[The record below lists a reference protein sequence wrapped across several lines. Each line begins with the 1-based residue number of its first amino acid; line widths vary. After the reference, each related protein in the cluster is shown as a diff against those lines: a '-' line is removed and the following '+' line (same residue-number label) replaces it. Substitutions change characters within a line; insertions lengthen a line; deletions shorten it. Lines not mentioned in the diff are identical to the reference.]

1 MILEIPMA
9 TIECCHCGHKM
20 WIAHIYDEAYYKS
33 QVCSEC
39 GELYIVPKEV
49 PTEVTPIIE
58 EGSSDGEPET
68 ETNH

>member
-1 MILEIPMA
+1 
-9 TIECCHCGHKM
+9 M

-58 EGSSDGEPET
+58 EGSKDGESET
-68 ETNH
+68 EANH